1 MKLKNFPNPQEIL
14 TDMIKKSFG
23 IERYAYIVSE
33 IHKKDISKN
42 LDYQRTYNAFYVVR
56 RDAKW
61 RKIYFDYF
69 EKHKNNKKLSFEDV
83 IQYLHKKTGFVEPSF
98 SSKLLSTINPDM
110 PIWDVYVLK
119 NLGLKT
125 KTGRALDKLE
135 QAVRLYREIYYYYR
149 RIKDSK
155 WGKESVLVFNKA
167 LPEYSWLSNVK
178 KIDFF
183 IWKIR

>member
-1 MKLKNFPNPQEIL
+1 MKFKYFPHPQEIL
-14 TDMIKKSFG
+14 TNMIQKSFG

-33 IHKKDISKN
+33 IDKRDISKD

-69 EKHKNNKKLSFEDV
+69 EKQKNNKKLSFEEV
-83 IQYLHKKTGFVEPSF
+83 IQYLYKQTGLVESSF
-98 SSKLLSTINPDM
+98 SSKLLSTINPQM
-110 PIWDVYVLK
+110 PIWDLYVLK
-119 NLGLKT
+119 NLGFET
-125 KTGRALDKLE
+125 KVGKPLYKLE
-135 QAVRLYREIYYYYR
+135 QSVRLYREINDYYLGLSE
-149 RIKDSK
+149 SK
-155 WGKESVLVFNKA
+155 WGKEVIATFDKVLPSFKFI
-167 LPEYSWLSNVK
+167 SSVK